1 MIEKLMDDNAV
12 TDEDK
17 VENRFL
23 IGENVKMAQIIQQE
37 IDL

>member
-17 VENRFL
+17 VENIFL